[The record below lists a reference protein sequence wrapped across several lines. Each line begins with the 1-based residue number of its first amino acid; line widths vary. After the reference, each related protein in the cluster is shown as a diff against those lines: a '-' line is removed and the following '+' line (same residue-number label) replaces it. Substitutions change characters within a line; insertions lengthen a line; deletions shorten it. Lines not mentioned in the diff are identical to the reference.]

1 HETEV
6 SEGVQEEDREQDGP
20 RFQLVESRENV
31 DPCGD
36 PEHQR
41 AEQEIDGQD
50 VHKSL
55 SDPAR
60 REWDQKPFS
69 YIAGRIFLGPLRNS
83 PTSGPQIVPSI
94 FCNEIVL

>member
-41 AEQEIDGQD
+41 ADQEIDGQD
-50 VHKSL
+50 VHQGFDDRALPYTAFSRQGSAAL
-55 SDPAR
+55 PESDQRMGP
-60 REWDQKPFS
+60 E
-69 YIAGRIFLGPLRNS
+69 YI
-83 PTSGPQIVPSI
+83 
-94 FCNEIVL
+94 